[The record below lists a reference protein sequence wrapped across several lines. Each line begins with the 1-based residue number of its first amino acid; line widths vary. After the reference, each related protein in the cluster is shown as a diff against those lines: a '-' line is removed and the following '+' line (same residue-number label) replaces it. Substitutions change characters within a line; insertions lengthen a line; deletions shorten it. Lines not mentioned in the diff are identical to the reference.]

1 MTIDL
6 SPAASGSAAPAALPR
21 ELRSLPTPDLIADE
35 AQALLAARRLA
46 EAFAPDAALR
56 DRERRLPWAELDA
69 FVASG
74 LWGITVPR
82 EFGGVGVSNGTLAE
96 VTATIA
102 VADGSLGQIP
112 QNHFY
117 ALEVLRV
124 GGSVEQQRFFYGR
137 VLAGERF
144 GNALAEIGHKDF
156 KRRTRLT
163 REAAGWH
170 IDGRKFYCT
179 GALYAHWIPT
189 LVVAEEQGRDVTY
202 LAFVPRDT
210 PGVTVTDD
218 WDGFGQRVTG
228 SGSVQFDHVRV
239 EPEWIVPFQASFER
253 PTTIGPLAQII
264 HAAIDLGQARGAF
277 EAGLKFVRER
287 SRPWI
292 DAKVERAADDPLTIA
307 QFGDIS
313 VRLRA
318 AEALLRRAGRFVDAA
333 QAQLTE
339 QSVAQASIAVAEAR
353 ALTTTASLDA
363 GSRLFELAGTAAT
376 LDGLGLDRFWRNA
389 RTHTLH
395 DPVRW
400 KYHAVGNFYLNDKL
414 PPRHGAL

>member
-1 MTIDL
+1 M
-6 SPAASGSAAPAALPR
+6 
-21 ELRSLPTPDLIADE
+21 SLDISEETRDTTRTGQVMPDRIADD
-35 AQALLAARRLA
+35 AHALRIAKQLA

-82 EFGGVGVSNGTLAE
+82 DFGGAGVSSGTLAE
-96 VTATIA
+96 VTATISA
-102 VADGSLGQIP
+102 ADGSLGQIP
-112 QNHFY
+112 QNHYY

-124 GGSVEQQRFFYGR
+124 GGSSEQQRFFYDR

-144 GNALAEIGHKDF
+144 GNALAETGHKDF
-156 KRRTRLT
+156 KRRTRLART
-163 REAAGWH
+163 AAGWH

-189 LVVAEEQGRDVTY
+189 LVITEEKGRDITW
-202 LAFVPRDT
+202 LAFVPRDAD
-210 PGVTVTDD
+210 GVEVIDD

-228 SGSVQFDHVRV
+228 SGSVQFNHVRV
-239 EPEWIVPFQASFER
+239 EPEWVVPFQASFER

-277 EAGLKFVRER
+277 QAALQFVREH

-292 DAKVERAADDPLTIA
+292 DAKIAHAADDPLTIA
-307 QFGDIS
+307 QFGDLA

-318 AEALLRRAGRFVDAA
+318 AQALLRRAARFVDAA
-333 QAQLTE
+333 QAGPTE
-339 QSVAQASIAVAEAR
+339 RSVAQASVAVAEAR
-353 ALTTTASLDA
+353 ALTTTVSLDA
-363 GSRLFELAGTAAT
+363 GSRLFELAGTSAT

-400 KYHAVGNFYLNDKL
+400 KYHAVGNYYLNDTL

>member
-1 MTIDL
+1 MSLDISEETRDTAL
-6 SPAASGSAAPAALPR
+6 AERTSPDRITDDAHALR
-21 ELRSLPTPDLIADE
+21 IAK
-35 AQALLAARRLA
+35 QLA
-46 EAFAPDAALR
+46 EAFAPDAAAR

-82 EFGGVGVSNGTLAE
+82 EFGGTGVSSGTLAE
-96 VTATIA
+96 VTATIS

-112 QNHFY
+112 QNHYY

-124 GGSVEQQRFFYGR
+124 GGSREQQRFFYDR

-144 GNALAEIGHKDF
+144 GNALAETGHKDF
-156 KRRTRLT
+156 KRRTRLART
-163 REAAGWH
+163 AAGWH

-189 LVVAEEQGRDVTY
+189 LVITEEKGRDITW
-202 LAFVPRDT
+202 LAFVPRDAD
-210 PGVTVTDD
+210 GVEVIDD
-218 WDGFGQRVTG
+218 WDGFGQRVTC
-228 SGSVQFDHVRV
+228 SGSVQFSHVRV
-239 EPEWIVPFQASFER
+239 EPEWVVPFQASFER

-277 EAGLKFVRER
+277 QAALQFVREH

-307 QFGDIS
+307 QIGDLA

-333 QAQLTE
+333 QSQPTE
-339 QSVAQASIAVAEAR
+339 RSVAEASVAVAEAR
-353 ALTTTASLDA
+353 VLTTTVSLDA
-363 GSRLFELAGTAAT
+363 GSRLFELAGTSAT

-400 KYHAVGNFYLNDKL
+400 KYHAVGNYILNDKL